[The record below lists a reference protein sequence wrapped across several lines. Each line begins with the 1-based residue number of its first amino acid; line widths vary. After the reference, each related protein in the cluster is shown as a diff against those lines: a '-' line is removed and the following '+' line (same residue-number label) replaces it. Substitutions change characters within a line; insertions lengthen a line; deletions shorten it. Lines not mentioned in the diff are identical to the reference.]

1 MTTTHAR
8 KTNPKDANLREAN
21 LRTTIEIE
29 MTQAKTTPIKKMVIR
44 AFVLVAVACCLWAV
58 SPTLIASAQAQ
69 PPAPSPDQS
78 SPDQSKQDQTKEDQT
93 KEDQTGAQKSA
104 AEQPAHPS
112 GQAARAEHQPTSIG
126 GELAKETRESEGEE
140 EEHADL
146 KHSTMVQKLAKL
158 TGLSVHGAHLLA
170 LILNFA
176 IIAIALIWAIRKN
189 VPGVLRTR
197 NQSIQKA
204 LEEARKASSE
214 AGQRLADIEARL
226 RQMDVE
232 IGRMQASAEK
242 EAEGEDARI
251 KKAAEDELRKVIQAA
266 EHEIA
271 AAAKQVRRELSAHTA
286 DLALALARKQINV
299 DSNTDQ
305 VLVRNFA
312 AKLAE
317 PGKPSPRNDA
327 GRESG
332 KDGR

>member
-1 MTTTHAR
+1 MTTT
-8 KTNPKDANLREAN
+8 NLSETN
-21 LRTTIEIE
+21 LRTMIELE
-29 MTQAKTTPIKKMVIR
+29 MTETHTTPIKKKTAIR
-44 AFVLVAVACCLWAV
+44 MFVLIAVASFLWVV
-58 SPTLIASAQAQ
+58 SPAPSASAQTQ
-69 PPAPSPDQS
+69 PSPQQSQDQG
-78 SPDQSKQDQTKEDQT
+78 KQDPTA
-93 KEDQTGAQKSA
+93 AQKSDADSTHPA
-104 AEQPAHPS
+104 AE
-112 GQAARAEHQPTSIG
+112 AAPREHQPTSIG

-146 KHSTMVQKLAKL
+146 KHSTMVQKLAKV

-170 LILNFA
+170 LIVNFG
-176 IIAIALIWAIRKN
+176 IIAIALIWAIRKTL
-189 VPGVLRTR
+189 PGVVRAR
-197 NQSIQKA
+197 NASIQKA
-204 LEEARKASSE
+204 LEEARKASAE
-214 AGQRLADIEARL
+214 AGQRLSDIENRL
-226 RQMDVE
+226 KQMDVE
-232 IGRMQASAEK
+232 IGRMQASAER
-242 EAEGEDARI
+242 EAEGEEVRS

-266 EHEIA
+266 EQEIA

-327 GRESG
+327 ARESG

>member
-1 MTTTHAR
+1 MT
-8 KTNPKDANLREAN
+8 
-21 LRTTIEIE
+21 RTK
-29 MTQAKTTPIKKMVIR
+29 MTPTTPIKKMMVIR
-44 AFVLVAVACCLWAV
+44 AFVFVAVACLWAI
-58 SPTLIASAQAQ
+58 SPTLNASAQTQ
-69 PPAPSPDQS
+69 PPPQLQAESTQ
-78 SPDQSKQDQTKEDQT
+78 DQSKQDRTKEDQT
-93 KEDQTGAQKSA
+93 KQDQVGAAKST
-104 AEQPAHPS
+104 AEQPA
-112 GQAARAEHQPTSIG
+112 QAARAEHQPTSIA
-126 GELAKETRESEGEE
+126 GELAKETRESEGEQ

-146 KHSTMVQKLAKL
+146 KHSTMVQRLAKL
-158 TGLSVHGAHLLA
+158 TGLSVHGAHILA

-176 IIAIALIWAIRKN
+176 IIAIALIWAIRKT
-189 VPGVLRTR
+189 VPGVFRKR

-204 LEEARKASSE
+204 LEEARQASAD
-214 AGQRLADIEARL
+214 AGKRLADIEARL

-242 EAEGEDARI
+242 EAEGEEVRI
-251 KKAAEDELRKVIQAA
+251 KQAAEDELRKVVQAA
-266 EHEIA
+266 EQEIA

-327 GRESG
+327 ARESG

>member
-1 MTTTHAR
+1 MTTTS
-8 KTNPKDANLREAN
+8 PKETK
-21 LRTTIEIE
+21 LRTTTETE
-29 MTQAKTTPIKKMVIR
+29 MTRTKTTTIKKMVIR
-44 AFVLVAVACCLWAV
+44 TFVVFVVASCVWVV
-58 SPTLIASAQAQ
+58 SPTLAASAQAQ
-69 PPAPSPDQS
+69 PPAQAPDKNGQ
-78 SPDQSKQDQTKEDQT
+78 DQAKQDQA
-93 KEDQTGAQKSA
+93 GAQKST
-104 AEQPAHPS
+104 AEQPA
-112 GQAARAEHQPTSIG
+112 QAAGKAAPAEHQPTSIG

-189 VPGVLRTR
+189 VPSVFRTR

-204 LEEARKASSE
+204 LEEARKASAE

-242 EAEGEDARI
+242 EAEGEEVRS
-251 KKAAEDELRKVIQAA
+251 KKAAEDELRKVIQSA
-266 EHEIA
+266 EQEIA
-271 AAAKQVRRELSAHTA
+271 AAAKQMRRELSAHTA

-327 GRESG
+327 AREPGKGGR
-332 KDGR
+332 